1 MAKIFL
7 QLLFFSA
14 CFGICGIGESA
25 SQCGEL
31 SHFSIKGDCL
41 SVCRPI
47 CELAQ
52 SASTRGSSASW
63 QRPLCCVR
71 GFQHWTYPG
80 DSVVLHIHRRPQIP
94 VKNSFSAVQN
104 FPFTI
109 KSTVFLWANILTT
122 VTSTLTIE
130 RLSAAYVGAYAC
142 TAVAGDIKVGSDV
155 FQVLLSGRLR
165 C

>member
-1 MAKIFL
+1 MPPPEVA
-7 QLLFFSA
+7 QQAGSA
-14 CFGICGIGESA
+14 LSIVCEASSTEPTLEIQWYYITTESRK
-25 SQCGEL
+25 
-31 SHFSIKGDCL
+31 F
-41 SVCRPI
+41 
-47 CELAQ
+47 
-52 SASTRGSSASW
+52 
-63 QRPLCCVR
+63 
-71 GFQHWTYPG
+71 
-80 DSVVLHIHRRPQIP
+80 P

-104 FPFTI
+104 IPFTI

-130 RLSAAYVGAYAC
+130 RLSAAYVGGYAC

>member
-31 SHFSIKGDCL
+31 WVTSVSKGTACPFADPFVNLLRVPPPEVAQQAGSVLSIVCEAFST
-41 SVCRPI
+41 
-47 CELAQ
+47 ELEIQ
-52 SASTRGSSASW
+52 WYYITTEGHK
-63 QRPLCCVR
+63 
-71 GFQHWTYPG
+71 F
-80 DSVVLHIHRRPQIP
+80 P

-104 FPFTI
+104 IPFTI

-130 RLSAAYVGAYAC
+130 RLSAAYVGGYAC